1 MASIKKKKKKKSDK
15 TLILLHSSVVCQGTQ
30 GHMQIF
36 FFFQKGAIFFCFS
49 PAVSHANWIRS
60 QMGEGLVWR
69 VGVGGGVL
77 GELAVLEGTR
87 SV

>member
-1 MASIKKKKKKKSDK
+1 
-15 TLILLHSSVVCQGTQ
+15 
-30 GHMQIF
+30 MQIF

-69 VGVGGGVL
+69 VGVGGGGVRRAGGARGDQECL
-77 GELAVLEGTR
+77 DAGRVEL
-87 SV
+87 